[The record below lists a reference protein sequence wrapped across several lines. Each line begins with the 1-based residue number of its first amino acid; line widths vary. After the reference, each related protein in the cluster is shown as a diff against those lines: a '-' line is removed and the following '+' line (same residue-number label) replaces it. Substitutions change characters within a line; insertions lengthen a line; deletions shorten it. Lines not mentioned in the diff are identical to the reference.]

1 MSDLPVPGTRCS
13 CNKSL
18 RRFRVEGFFYFR
30 SYRWDGTHKHIGMHS
45 VSHEAIE
52 KAFFTSPDL
61 HQKMAKARAPLSQP
75 ADVPLDD
82 GFKELMRRC
91 VQEAVDIVKEVNTI
105 SWQNEDARALAIT
118 LLLQRVRS

>member
-1 MSDLPVPGTRCS
+1 
-13 CNKSL
+13 
-18 RRFRVEGFFYFR
+18 
-30 SYRWDGTHKHIGMHS
+30 MHS